1 MTNVWKEVIYDTLT
15 EDEAKEDNKKI
26 IKYDDVM
33 TSSIIIEK
41 NKNILKT
48 AKTEDGYLAL
58 IVANR

>member
-41 NKNILKT
+41 K
-48 AKTEDGYLAL
+48 
-58 IVANR
+58 